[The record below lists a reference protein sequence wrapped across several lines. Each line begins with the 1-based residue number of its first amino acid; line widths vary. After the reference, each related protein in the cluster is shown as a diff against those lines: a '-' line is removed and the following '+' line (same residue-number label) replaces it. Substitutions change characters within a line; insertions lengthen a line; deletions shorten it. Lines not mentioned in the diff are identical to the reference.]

1 MTTTN
6 RLADALL
13 DYHTATA
20 LLSLAETRYAARP
33 TFLGR
38 LQVAS
43 AMGRSIVSGQLLS
56 VASLAVALA

>member
-6 RLADALL
+6 RLADAIL

-20 LLSLAETRYAARP
+20 LLSMAESRYAARP
-33 TFLGR
+33 TFLRR

-43 AMGRSIVSGQLLS
+43 ARGRAIIAGQLLI
-56 VASLAVALA
+56 VASLAAALA